1 LDVDFASGLKWGG
14 KGGRFEVHRDET
26 ENAWYASVPVEVGA
40 DTARK
45 ENKSK
50 YILHGDQSK
59 SSPPKGDE
67 VASVDLGIK

>member
-1 LDVDFASGLKWGG
+1 LDVDFASGLKWDG

-50 YILHGDQSK
+50 
-59 SSPPKGDE
+59 
-67 VASVDLGIK
+67 